1 VATGLWA
8 IPSQWA
14 GCERGGKPARPTPIA
29 VDPEPRLRLLPQLPI
44 TPTHRP
50 VAAHSSMR
58 PPPATIRWLLP
69 ILASLLAGSGCR
81 LLGTAA
87 VVHELPRDAPVAVGG
102 RSPTARRTIP
112 LEVLFIR
119 SAADDVQLREAIW
132 DHVDEQAIPAERRR
146 ALNANGLRV
155 GVVTGQLPA
164 EFAARLAANSV
175 DEPAGD
181 VVGIDPGRSR
191 RQLQLLPGRRS
202 ELVTATRLPSLVLLE
217 QCAGEVRGGTFHDA
231 TPLLALA
238 ARPAADGRVKLE
250 AVPEI
255 KHGPVEK
262 SWAGEDG
269 MFRLEAGQR
278 RHRLDHLAIDVT
290 LPTEALLLVGCAGE
304 PAATVGDGLLRDQ
317 GDGEA
322 GTVRLIVIRPLARS
336 ADPAFAASGTG
347 SGDSSE

>member
-1 VATGLWA
+1 
-8 IPSQWA
+8 
-14 GCERGGKPARPTPIA
+14 
-29 VDPEPRLRLLPQLPI
+29 
-44 TPTHRP
+44 
-50 VAAHSSMR
+50 MR
-58 PPPATIRWLLP
+58 PPPVTTRWLLP
-69 ILASLLAGSGCR
+69 ILASLLVGSGCR
-81 LLGTAA
+81 LLGSAA
-87 VVHELPRDAPVAVGG
+87 VVHEPPCDAPVAVGG
-102 RSPTARRTIP
+102 HSPAARRTIP

-119 SAADDVQLREAIW
+119 SAADDVQLRESIW

-146 ALNANGLRV
+146 ALNANGLRA
-155 GVVTGQLPA
+155 GVVTGELPA
-164 EFAARLAANSV
+164 EFVARLAASSV

-191 RQLQLLPGRRS
+191 RRLQLLPGRRS

-238 ARPAADGRVKLE
+238 AQPAADGRVRLE

-317 GDGEA
+317 SEGDT
-322 GTVRLIVIRPLARS
+322 GTVRLIVIRPLGRS
-336 ADPAFAASGTG
+336 VDPAFAVSST
-347 SGDSSE
+347 DSDDSDE